1 MQLKAQ
7 YKEKCVFLEVQ
18 AKLNYI
24 TQLEN
29 VGRSVRVDEMRPS
42 PLFP

>member
-1 MQLKAQ
+1 MQLKTQ

-18 AKLNYI
+18 EKLNYI

-29 VGRSVRVDEMRPS
+29 IGRSVRVDEMRPS